1 MSHKVVRNLVCNE
14 ICILFSRVCLLWAT
28 TDFVP
33 VFNSFF
39 FLASSSPQTT
49 KTQDLNSI
57 NAGMVSNSSVLC
69 FCDQLRLNLK
79 LTLARGGKSIYTFII
94 ISEYQHV

>member
-1 MSHKVVRNLVCNE
+1 MCNE

-33 VFNSFF
+33 FFNSFF
-39 FLASSSPQTT
+39 FLASSSPLAT

-57 NAGMVSNSSVLC
+57 NAGMVSNSSVLS
-69 FCDQLRLNLK
+69 FCDQLKIYLK
-79 LTLARGGKSIYTFII
+79 LTLARGGGGGSIYTFII